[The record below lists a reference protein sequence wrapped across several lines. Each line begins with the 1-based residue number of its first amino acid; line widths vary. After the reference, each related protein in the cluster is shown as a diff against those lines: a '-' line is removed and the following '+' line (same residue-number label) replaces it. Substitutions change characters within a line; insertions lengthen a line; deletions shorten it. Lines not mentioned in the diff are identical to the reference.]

1 MRRTILLLSTM
12 TAGLLLAS
20 GVAVAAT
27 EVVTKTFTNPNQ
39 IDIVTSE
46 INEEG
51 QERAAEPYPSTIAV
65 RGFKEGRIR
74 DVNLK
79 LIGLSHT
86 WPDDVG
92 VLLVGPR
99 GQKVLVMSDVGV
111 DLDVSDILLTIDDE
125 ATASLP
131 DSAQLTAG
139 TFKPTQGTTGPADD
153 EGFAVPDNFP
163 SPAPSGP
170 YGTSLSVF
178 DGTNP
183 NGTWKLF
190 VLDDS
195 GFDAGSLGAW
205 KLRIK
210 ARVTD

>member
-1 MRRTILLLSTM
+1 MRRTILLLSTI
-12 TAGLLLAS
+12 TAGLMLAG
-20 GVAVAAT
+20 GVALAAT
-27 EVVTKTFTNPNQ
+27 KVVTKTFTNPNQ
-39 IDIVTSE
+39 INIVTSE
-46 INEEG
+46 INEAG
-51 QERAAEPYPSTIAV
+51 QERAAEPYPSTIIV
-65 RGFKEGRIR
+65 RGFHEGRIR

-99 GQKVLVMSDVGV
+99 GQKALVISDVGA
-111 DLDVSDILLTIDDE
+111 DLDVSGILLTLDDE
-125 ATASLP
+125 AQDFLP

-153 EGFAVPDNFP
+153 EGFAVPANFP

-170 YGTSLSVF
+170 YRRSLSVF

-183 NGTWKLF
+183 NGTWNLF

>member
-1 MRRTILLLSTM
+1 MKRTLLLLSTIA
-12 TAGLLLAS
+12 AGLLLAG

-39 IDIVTSE
+39 INIVTSE
-46 INEEG
+46 INEAG
-51 QERAAEPYPSTIAV
+51 QERAAEPYPSTITV
-65 RGFKEGRIR
+65 RGFHEGRIR

-99 GQKVLVMSDVGV
+99 GQTALVMSDVGSQF
-111 DLDVSDILLTIDDE
+111 DVIDILLTLDDE
-125 ATASLP
+125 ALASLP
-131 DSAQLTAG
+131 DSSQLTAG

-153 EGFAVPDNFP
+153 EGFAVPANFP

-178 DGTNP
+178 DGRNP
-183 NGTWKLF
+183 NGTWQLF